1 MGLRGKFNLAMAA
14 AFAVG
19 LVLAG
24 LFSYRIVQ
32 ENARHEVIQN
42 ARIMMES
49 ARAIRDYTAQE
60 IRPLIMPHMSEV
72 FLPHSVPSFAAQTN
86 FKALREKFPDYL
98 YKEAALN
105 PTNPADRASDWE
117 ADIINLFRNDPDR
130 SELIVE
136 RATPTGRSLVLAHPL
151 QIKSESCLT
160 CHSTPAAAP
169 ETMTA
174 LYGTANGFGWQMGEI
189 IGAQVVSVPMSVP
202 LEKAQQTFLVFMA
215 MLAAV
220 FVVIMILL
228 NLLLH
233 RVVIKPVTRISAIA
247 SAVSMGDLK
256 VEEYE
261 RRGKDEIASLSASFN
276 RMRRSLESAMQML
289 SD

>member
-1 MGLRGKFNLAMAA
+1 MGLKAKFNLVIVV
-14 AFAVG
+14 AFAIG
-19 LVLAG
+19 LALAG
-24 LFSYRIVQ
+24 ALSYRFVQ
-32 ENARHEVIQN
+32 KNARHEVIQN

-60 IRPLIMPHMSEV
+60 IRPLIDVHMDTQ

-86 FKALREKFPDYL
+86 FRALQEEFPDFI

-117 ADIINLFRNDPDR
+117 ADIINEFRNSPNHT
-130 SELIVE
+130 ELIVE
-136 RATPTGRSLVLAHPL
+136 RETPTGRALVLAHPL
-151 QIKSESCLT
+151 QIKSEACLT

-169 ETMTA
+169 PTMIA
-174 LYGTANGFGWQMGEI
+174 LYGPANGFGWQMNEI
-189 IGAQVVSVPMSVP
+189 IGAQIVSVPMSVP
-202 LEKAQQTFLVFMA
+202 LDRAWNTFVIFMA
-215 MLAAV
+215 MLSGV
-220 FVVIMILL
+220 FVLVMILL
-228 NLLLH
+228 NILLH
-233 RVVIKPVTRISAIA
+233 YVIIKPVRKISAIA
-247 SAVSMGDLK
+247 SAVSMGDLN

-289 SD
+289 TE